1 MNLLDYH
8 APLKRKILRANNA
21 QYITKK
27 LRKVIMKRSQREK
40 IHWKTFTEKSLKYKK
55 QKNHV
60 S

>member
-1 MNLLDYH
+1 MNLLDHH
-8 APLKRKILRANNA
+8 APLKRKILRANNT

-27 LRKVIMKRSQREK
+27 LGKVIMKRSQLEK
-40 IHWKTFTEKSLKYKK
+40 IHWKMFTEKSLKYTK